1 MKKLFTLAVTA
12 SLMFSCTQ
20 EEVTPN
26 FEKNPINISMGMEA
40 QSRAN
45 DATYEDGD
53 EIGLYV
59 VNYDGSTAGTL
70 KDQENQV
77 DNMRF
82 TYNSGT
88 WNPDESIFWKDK
100 NTATDFYAYYPYSE
114 SVNISAHPF
123 SVNADQSTE
132 ENFWASDFL
141 WGKTSN
147 VLPTPLAVPIK
158 TKHSFSRIL
167 VEIKAGKGF
176 TDETWAN
183 ATKSIKIYSVQT
195 SATIDLSTGVAT
207 ATGDKG
213 ETTPLNTAEN
223 NYQAMI
229 VPQVV
234 EDASRLV
241 VATVDGTDYV
251 YRKGYEFKANTQHKF
266 TITVNKTD
274 GSVNITIGEW
284 DIDEADNNGEATNEV
299 IPNNQIWYTSTDEKV
314 VEPNEDAVF
323 GANIVS
329 NIYEDNKGVITFD
342 GDVKRIEG
350 VAFNNC
356 HNLESIHIPNTVS
369 SINQTNPFGNCSNLT
384 AFYGKFAS
392 ADNKVLIVNNEL
404 ISYTMGRSDIS
415 YTIPD
420 NVTTIATDAFYG
432 SQNLNNVIV
441 SDNVTTIAICAF
453 YGCPNLSAFY
463 GKFASE
469 DNRCLVVDGTLIA
482 FAPFGLNSY
491 EISNEVT
498 EIGYAAFKGI
508 DNLQTIGIPNSIK
521 AIRGQ
526 AFHGCHNL
534 LNVDIPESVTT
545 IEQEAFTYCPN
556 LTTFYGKYA
565 SEDNKAL
572 IVNGVLNSFAYGCGD
587 TYYTIPNGVTE
598 VGATAFYANGNITD
612 ITIPQNVTTIGHAA
626 FSGCGNLANVVISE
640 NVTSIS
646 SYAFKSCS
654 NLTSVVCKPTNP
666 PAGNEEMFKEI
677 ATSAKIYVPIGSGEA
692 YKTADYW
699 KDYAEMIEE
708 LEM

>member
-1 MKKLFTLAVTA
+1 MKKVFALVATA

-26 FEKNPINISMGMEA
+26 FEKNPINISMGMEK

-45 DATYEDGD
+45 DVTYENGD

-59 VNYDGSTAGTL
+59 VNYDGSTTGTL

-100 NTATDFYAYYPYSE
+100 NTAADFYAYYPYNE

-176 TDETWAN
+176 TDETWTN

-207 ATGDKG
+207 ATGNK
-213 ETTPLNTAEN
+213 EEIIPLKTSEN

-251 YRKGYEFKANTQHKF
+251 YRNGYEFKANTQHKF

-284 DIDEADNNGEATNEV
+284 DTDEADNNGEATEEI
-299 IPNNQIWYTSTDEKV
+299 IPNNQVWYTSTDGAII
-314 VEPNEDAVF
+314 EPSTDGF
-323 GANIVS
+323 GANIES
-329 NIYEDNKGVITFD
+329 NTYENGKGVITFD
-342 GDVKRIEG
+342 GDVTSLGSFYGR
-350 VAFNNC
+350 
-356 HNLESIHIPNTVS
+356 ESLASVTIPYSVS
-369 SINQTNPFGNCSNLT
+369 SFPDNVHLFGACPNLME
-384 AFYGKFAS
+384 FKGKFAS
-392 ADNKVLIVNNEL
+392 ADGRCLIVNGRL
-404 ISYTMGRSDIS
+404 IEFAPYGITSYEIPDGVTSIGGVFYTCENLASVTIPNSVTTLEEHSFYCMGLKEFKGKFATEDGLCLIADDMVVRFAVASEVTS
-415 YTIPD
+415 YTIP
-420 NVTTIATDAFYG
+420 
-432 SQNLNNVIV
+432 NNI
-441 SDNVTTIAICAF
+441 TKIGECAF
-453 YGCPNLSAFY
+453 DG
-463 GKFASE
+463 ASRLE
-469 DNRCLVVDGTLIA
+469 
-482 FAPFGLNSY
+482 
-491 EISNEVT
+491 EV
-498 EIGYAAFKGI
+498 
-508 DNLQTIGIPNSIK
+508 NIPNSVAHI
-521 AIRGQ
+521 GYY
-526 AFHGCHNL
+526 AFRSCNFT
-534 LNVDIPESVTT
+534 NITIPESVT
-545 IEQEAFTYCPN
+545 Y
-556 LTTFYGKYA
+556 
-565 SEDNKAL
+565 
-572 IVNGVLNSFAYGCGD
+572 
-587 TYYTIPNGVTE
+587 
-598 VGATAFYANGNITD
+598 
-612 ITIPQNVTTIGHAA
+612 IGHQA
-626 FSGCGNLANVVISE
+626 FNWTHNLANV
-640 NVTSIS
+640 
-646 SYAFKSCS
+646 Y
-654 NLTSVVCKPTNP
+654 CKPSTP
-666 PAGNEEMFKEI
+666 PQGSDSMFSGYNHE
-677 ATSAKIYVPIGSGEA
+677 TSAKIYVPIGSSEA
-692 YKTADYW
+692 YKTSDYW
-699 KDYAEMIEE
+699 KDYAEIIEE